1 MLRRLAALV
10 VVLGLAA
17 LPACSSTPSGIELT
31 AYFDKAVS
39 LYEKGDVKILGLSSG
54 KVTEVQVIDT
64 RVRVKMRLNEGTRVP
79 EDVQATIVPL
89 SLIGERYVQLF
100 PAWTTGEPEAKSGT
114 VIPLERTSIP
124 VEPDEALAALKK
136 FLDTLDPN
144 ATGRLVRNL
153 AADLKGNGQLL
164 NDALGQFAQL
174 SATLADKDEQLGRLI
189 ENFDKF
195 TATLRTREAQLGKV
209 MDQFA
214 VTTGL
219 LADER
224 DTIAKL
230 VKALAQTS
238 SSGLDLISEHGGA
251 LNADVQTLT
260 DTLLVVNQNLQ
271 HVRDFLSATPMLI
284 AGRNLD
290 GEQGL
295 ISSFDPNFKHID
307 LRQSTTPTLALLF
320 AALGLPSDAVCI
332 PIDVECEE
340 SPIPVSAANPAA
352 ANPSAISTTPG
363 VVEIANRRPVD
374 AVVGLLASEGTASS
388 ADTYYVVRKGNPF
401 TRAARWFAE
410 VLG

>member
-1 MLRRLAALV
+1 MLRRLAVLV
-10 VVLGLAA
+10 VLLGVVA
-17 LPACSSTPSGIELT
+17 LPACSQSPKGIELT

-54 KVTEVQVIDT
+54 KVTEVQVVDT
-64 RVRVKMRLNEGTRVP
+64 KVRVKMRLNEGTRVP
-79 EDVQATIVPL
+79 DDVQATIVPL

-100 PAWTTGEPEAKSGT
+100 PAWTHGEPEAKNGA

-144 ATGRLVRNL
+144 ATGRLVKNL

-164 NDALGQFAQL
+164 NDALGQFAEL
-174 SATLADKDEQLGRLI
+174 TATLADKDEQLGHLI

-195 TATLRTREAQLGKV
+195 TATLRTRESQLGKV

-238 SSGLDLISEHGGA
+238 SAGLDLISEHGGA
-251 LNADVQTLT
+251 LNTDVQTLT
-260 DTLLVVNQNLQ
+260 DTLLVVNENLA
-271 HVRDFLSATPMLI
+271 HVRDFLSATPMLV
-284 AGRNLD
+284 AGANLD
-290 GEQGL
+290 GQQGL
-295 ISSFDPNFKHID
+295 VSSFDPAFKHID
-307 LRQSTTPTLALLF
+307 LRQATTPTLALLLN
-320 AALGLPSDAVCI
+320 ALGLPSEGICL
-332 PIDVECEE
+332 PLDVECEE
-340 SPIPVSAANPAA
+340 SPLPISASNPASVKA
-352 ANPSAISTTPG
+352 GPG
-363 VVEIANRRPVD
+363 PVG
-374 AVVGLLASEGTASS
+374 AMVGLLSAEPSASS
-388 ADTYYVVRKGNPF
+388 AGAAAAPAPAKKQNSMA
-401 TRAARWFAE
+401 RAAKWFAE
-410 VLG
+410 VFG

>member
-1 MLRRLAALV
+1 MRRLAS
-10 VVLGLAA
+10 VVLALGLLA
-17 LPACSSTPSGIELT
+17 LPACSSGPDGIEIT

-54 KVTEVQVIDT
+54 KVTEVEVVDT
-64 RVRVKMRLNEGTRVP
+64 RVRVKMRLNDGAKVP

-100 PAWTTGEPEAKSGT
+100 PAWTSGEPEAKTGA
-114 VIPLERTSIP
+114 VIPLERTSVP

-136 FLDTLDPN
+136 LLDTLDPN

-164 NDALGQFAQL
+164 NDALGEFATL
-174 SATLADKDEQLGRLI
+174 TATLADKDEQLGRLI

-230 VKALAQTS
+230 IKALAQTS

-251 LNADVQTLT
+251 LNTDVQTLT
-260 DTLLVVNQNLQ
+260 DTLLVVNQNLD

-307 LRQSTTPTLALLF
+307 LRQATTPTLALLLN
-320 AALGLPSDAVCI
+320 ALGVPSTGVCI
-332 PIDVECEE
+332 PIDVECE
-340 SPIPVSAANPAA
+340 PSAFPLS
-352 ANPSAISTTPG
+352 ANPSAISTGGAP
-363 VVEIANRRPVD
+363 VEIASRPVD
-374 AVVGLLASEGTASS
+374 AVVGLLASEPTASS
-388 ADTYYVVRKGNPF
+388 STSTYYVVRKGNPF

-410 VLG
+410 ALG